1 MYLTYRKTS
10 DRSRAPNRRRAPHTG
25 RGLTTLVLIE
35 AGGFYPKFYGM
46 YLWLLYASDSSLDN
60 ETSKFDG
67 DICGYWKH
75 VSMMVDS
82 DAHKKDVHLSFV

>member
-1 MYLTYRKTS
+1 MTS
-10 DRSRAPNRRRAPHTG
+10 SHNICILP
-25 RGLTTLVLIE
+25 
-35 AGGFYPKFYGM
+35 M
-46 YLWLLYASDSSLDN
+46 YLWLLYASESALDN

-82 DAHKKDVHLSFV
+82 DAQNKYAHLSFVGKAALTLPW